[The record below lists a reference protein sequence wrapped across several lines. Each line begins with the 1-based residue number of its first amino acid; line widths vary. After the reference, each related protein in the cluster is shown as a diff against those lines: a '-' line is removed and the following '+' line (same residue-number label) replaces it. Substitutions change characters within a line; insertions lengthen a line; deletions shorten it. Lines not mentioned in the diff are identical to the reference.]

1 MKNTK
6 PLVTDERIMREKL
19 QSKCQ
24 EALQVII
31 FATKGR
37 GVKTTHCFK
46 MKEFLVEYAGELLT

>member
-1 MKNTK
+1 
-6 PLVTDERIMREKL
+6 MREKL